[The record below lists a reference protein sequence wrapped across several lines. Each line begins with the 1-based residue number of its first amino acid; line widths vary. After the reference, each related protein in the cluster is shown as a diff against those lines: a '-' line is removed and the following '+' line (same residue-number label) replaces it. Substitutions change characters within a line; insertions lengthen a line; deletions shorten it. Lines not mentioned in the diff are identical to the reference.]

1 MNELF
6 MHIRAADWQ
15 RHPMRS
21 IGGMKRIPKWLKLVS
36 VVVVVGTLLFLA
48 ALFLVFR
55 PVTIAGRIISAD
67 TKTPLSDVLVA
78 VESGTNVGD
87 DNTLGS
93 YVRSDKDG
101 RFIAKAKGT
110 WVSIRAWKYG
120 YAMNGVNY
128 GYAFPL
134 IGRESVIEL
143 RKMTETNWLPAHDK
157 FFKLKPGDGFSFA
170 LDEVVDGNSP
180 DADVVISQNKV
191 SATSVLIEAR
201 GEGGVILQSINNEV
215 NFPNSP
221 EAPLTGYEKSA
232 LYDRSDSQ
240 SEGEFYFVRTH
251 DGKHYA
257 KLWLNISLVMTASGS
272 TYLDFDMDTRMQ
284 WVYQPDGTRNLEVAP
299 SEEMSFPLY
308 KFDLE
313 TEAPN

>member
-1 MNELF
+1 MSEL
-6 MHIRAADWQ
+6 ILNIGAADWQ
-15 RHPMRS
+15 KHPMSS
-21 IGGMKRIPKWLKLVS
+21 IVRMKRIPKWLKLVGA
-36 VVVVVGTLLFLA
+36 VGVAGALLLLA
-48 ALFLVFR
+48 VLFFVFR
-55 PVTIAGRIISAD
+55 PVTISGRIISAD

-78 VESGTNVGD
+78 VESGTNYED
-87 DNTLGS
+87 SALGS

-101 RFIAKAKGT
+101 RFTAKAKGT

-120 YAMNGVNY
+120 YAMNGINY

-134 IGRESVIEL
+134 VGRESVIEL
-143 RKMTETNWLPAHDK
+143 RKMTETNWLSAHDK

-170 LDEVVDGNSP
+170 SGKVVDANSP

-201 GEGGVILQSINNEV
+201 GEGGVILQPVNDEV

-257 KLWLNISLVMTASGS
+257 KFWVNIDLVMQPSGE
-272 TYLDFDMDTRMQ
+272 TYLAFDMDTRMQ

-308 KFDLE
+308 KFG
-313 TEAPN
+313 EAQESLTR